1 MVGAIEARE
10 RDSTG
15 RGSPGK
21 SKMTLVP
28 FLLHW
33 IVTALALA
41 LASYLIPGVR
51 IYSWV
56 ALAVASLVLGFV
68 NAVIRPVLVIITL
81 PVTILTLGLFYFIV
95 NGIVFG
101 LAAYL
106 VPGFEVDSLLSA
118 ILGALVV
125 GLTSWFVG
133 SMIKR

>member
-1 MVGAIEARE
+1 M
-10 RDSTG
+10 S
-15 RGSPGK
+15 
-21 SKMTLVP
+21 
-28 FLLHW
+28 FLLYW

-41 LASYLIPGVR
+41 LASYLIPDVR
-51 IYSWV
+51 IDSWV